1 MTDKV
6 SNCCGGNILNPDS
19 NYHGKCSVCKEN
31 CVASEEF
38 DSSWVDPTTE
48 VGRDLQSTLDNLMG
62 SPLEQIDSLIKQANK
77 LKEKYAR

>member
-1 MTDKV
+1 MTNV
-6 SNCCGGNILNPDS
+6 SNCCGADILNPDS
-19 NYHGKCSVCKEN
+19 QGHGKCSSCKEN
-31 CVASEEF
+31 CVPDKES
-38 DSSWVDPTTE
+38 DDSWVDRRTE